1 MFDRVRIVGLHD
13 TEKVF
18 SYGTIHR
25 LLRKRGTK
33 PEVFLRVE
41 IELRDEKR
49 SRFKNY
55 ELTLVSGSLNKIYG
69 CSQEKN
75 HGRTSQD

>member
-13 TEKVF
+13 TAKVF

-25 LLRKRGTK
+25 LLRKRGAT
-33 PEVFLRVE
+33 PDDFLRVE

-55 ELTLVSGSLNKIYG
+55 ELTLVSDSLSKVYG
-69 CSQEKN
+69 CSQEKG
-75 HGRTSQD
+75 HGRTSQN